1 MACYVAM
8 DGMDSTLQLSET
20 QSQTVDGTELVTQVF
35 MVPDQL
41 EKERIRTES
50 KCTTHEK
57 LVQEYRRK
65 KQISGPQ

>member
-1 MACYVAM
+1 MAYYVAM
-8 DGMDSTLQLSET
+8 DGMDCTPQLSGT
-20 QSQTVDGTELVTQVF
+20 QSETVDGTELMTQVF

-50 KCTTHEK
+50 KHTAHEK